1 MVGRFLR
8 MPEALAA
15 SAAPAM
21 ADNLAVTLARFV
33 QRPSPPRPNLAA
45 FDVTVLPPEA
55 RTAAQWV
62 WSRRLVNECA
72 SVDVASELLVAA
84 QDLGDLPQGTVAAL
98 QRLQADEQ
106 SHVDLAHAFLE
117 RLGHQPQKPPP
128 STPVTGPAWERWTRF
143 VVTGL
148 AICETVSAAR
158 FLHVLKHVDV
168 PAARGCI
175 RLFLK
180 DELQHARLGFAL
192 LPDVLRRLER
202 QLGGSARDFLRDE
215 MCATFR
221 HLDDVV
227 GMNAQRRG
235 VELVDRPQPSPNPAV
250 VEPAADALAFY
261 RVMEARILPGLDAL
275 GFPARAAWNAR
286 G

>member
-1 MVGRFLR
+1 MADGL
-8 MPEALAA
+8 ALA
-15 SAAPAM
+15 
-21 ADNLAVTLARFV
+21 LARFA
-33 QRPSPPRPNLAA
+33 QRPAPPRPNLAA
-45 FDVTVLPPEA
+45 FDVAVLPPEA

-72 SVDVASELLVAA
+72 SVGVATELLVAA

-98 QRLQADEQ
+98 KRLQADEQ
-106 SHVDLAHAFLE
+106 SHVDLAHTFLE
-117 RLGHQPQKPPP
+117 RLGHQPQRPPP
-128 STPVTGPAWERWTRF
+128 SPPVAGPAWERWARF

-158 FLHVLKHVDV
+158 FHHVLKHVDV
-168 PAARGCI
+168 PVARGCI

-202 QLGGSARDFLRDE
+202 QLGAATRDFLRDE
-215 MCATFR
+215 MCTTFG

-227 GMNAQRRG
+227 GMHAQRRRL
-235 VELVDRPQPSPNPAV
+235 ELVERPQPSPNPGV

-261 RVMEARILPGLDAL
+261 RVMETRILPGLDAL
-275 GFPARAAWNAR
+275 GFPAAAAWNAR